1 MRRQGSFWLWLAV
14 AIGAFGALVYY
25 LATVFPEAVN
35 DPERRM
41 ELVGAIAWTLLVG
54 SAAVVHIREKPSA
67 ALKSLGI
74 WLLIAGVLLAG
85 YSYRHEF
92 RALGNRMLGELL
104 PHRGSTGQGTV
115 SFQARAGGG
124 FVVDAEV
131 NGTSVRFLVDTG
143 ATDVVLSPADARRLG
158 FDLSKLSFDKR
169 YRTANGIVLGAPV
182 RLKRVAVGPV
192 SVEDVRASV
201 NGADLS
207 HSLLGMSFLER
218 LSSWDVKNGTLTLRK

>member
-1 MRRQGSFWLWLAV
+1 MRRQGPFWLWLAV

-35 DPERRM
+35 DPDRRM

-54 SAAVVHIREKPSA
+54 AGAVAHIRDKPST
-67 ALKSLGI
+67 ALKGLGV

-85 YSYRHEF
+85 YSYRYEF
-92 RALGNRMLGELL
+92 RDLGDRMLAELL
-104 PHRGSTGQGTV
+104 PHRAVTGMGMAR
-115 SFQARAGGG
+115 FPARAGGG

-131 NGTSVRFLVDTG
+131 NGTPVRFLVDTG
-143 ATDVVLSPADARRLG
+143 ASDVVLSPADARRVG
-158 FDLSKLSFDKR
+158 FDMKTLSFDKR

-182 RLKRVAVGPV
+182 LLKRVAIGPV
-192 SVEDVRASV
+192 VLEDVRGSV

-218 LSSWDVKNGTLTLRK
+218 LSSWDVKNGMLTLRR